1 MASKKVIF
9 LLQRIL
15 NETSNDDRVLSLRA
29 ANEAKKKLADAH
41 AMLRSIAHE
50 LVGPNFWRYAHQIS
64 SGLQEYIE
72 ALSFAHYVEHGGLVS
87 YEQAQANLCDDSSQ
101 PVGRAYMPSFAPTLM
116 RKSPRF
122 RLQLFPLPLSDYVLG
137 ICDLTGELMR
147 LAISSI
153 SKPNGR
159 MKASQISLF
168 VRGCKA
174 GKDMFEY
181 ISD

>member
-1 MASKKVIF
+1 VASKKVIF

-15 NETSNDDRVLSLRA
+15 NETSNDDRILSLRA
-29 ANEAKKKLADAH
+29 ANEAKKKLADPR
-41 AMLRSIAHE
+41 AMLRGIARE

-87 YEQAQANLCDDSSQ
+87 YEQVQANLCDDSSQ
-101 PVGRAYMPSFAPTLM
+101 PVGRAYMLPFAPALM

-159 MKASQISLF
+159 VKASQISLF

-174 GKDMFEY
+174 GKDMFEC
-181 ISD
+181 IGD